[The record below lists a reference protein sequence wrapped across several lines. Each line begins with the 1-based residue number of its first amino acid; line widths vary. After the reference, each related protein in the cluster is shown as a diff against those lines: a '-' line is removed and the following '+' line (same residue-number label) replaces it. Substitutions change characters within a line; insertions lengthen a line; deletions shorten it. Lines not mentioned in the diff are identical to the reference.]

1 MPNER
6 IKNKYYNEGA
16 FNHPDRIGYMMNM
29 IRKLRPLTIDE
40 WKTWYFSNVHNEDF
54 LHQLAVEMN
63 DTIPSSYGATV
74 EECEEYIYDVM
85 FRRTFQG
92 YNKENQALILL
103 RDVIDPSVEEAPK
116 DWDTEY
122 FIDFYL
128 RDAGGNLIGIQ
139 LKPDTFYRGH
149 YQYVVD
155 IQGKMQ
161 RFRNDFNANAFV
173 LKYIS
178 NSRDDE
184 IEFENP
190 EVISEIKNL
199 LK

>member
-1 MPNER
+1 MHNEK
-6 IKNKYYNEGA
+6 IMNKYYNKGK
-16 FNHPDRIGYMMNM
+16 FNNPKRIGYMMNM

-40 WKTWYFSNVHNEDF
+40 WKTWYFSNVHDEDF

-63 DTIPSSYGATV
+63 NTIPASCGVTV
-74 EECEEYIYDVM
+74 EACEEYICDVM

-116 DWDTEY
+116 EWDTEY

-128 RDAGGNLIGIQ
+128 RDSGRNLIGIQ
-139 LKPDTFYRGH
+139 LKPNTFYHGN

-161 RFRNDFNANAFV
+161 RFCNDFNANAFV

-178 NSRDDE
+178 NSKSGK

-190 EVISEIKNL
+190 EVISEIKSL
-199 LK
+199 L

>member
-6 IKNKYYNEGA
+6 IMNKYYNEGA
-16 FNHPDRIGYMMNM
+16 FNHPNRIGYMMSM

-40 WKTWYFSNVHNEDF
+40 WKTWYFSNVHDEDF

-63 DTIPSSYGATV
+63 STIPVSYGATV
-74 EECEEYIYDVM
+74 EDCEEYIYDVM

-92 YNKENQALILL
+92 YDKENQALILL
-103 RDVIDPSVEEAPK
+103 RDVIDPAVEEAPK
-116 DWDTEY
+116 EWDTEY

-128 RDAGGNLIGIQ
+128 RDASGELIGIQ
-139 LKPDTFYRGH
+139 LKPDTFYYGN

-155 IQGKMQ
+155 IKGKM
-161 RFRNDFNANAFV
+161 RRLCNDFNANAFV

-178 NSRDDE
+178 NSNSGK

-190 EVISEIKNL
+190 EVISEIKSL
-199 LK
+199 L

>member
-6 IKNKYYNEGA
+6 IMNKYYNEGA
-16 FNHPDRIGYMMNM
+16 FNDPHRIGYMMNM
-29 IRKLRPLTIDE
+29 IRRLRPLTIDE
-40 WKTWYFSNVHNEDF
+40 WKTWYFSNVHDEVF
-54 LHQLAVEMN
+54 LHQLALEMN
-63 DTIPSSYGATV
+63 STIPSSYGATV
-74 EECEEYIYDVM
+74 EECEDYIYDVM

-92 YNKENQALILL
+92 YDKENQALALL

-116 DWDTEY
+116 EWDTEY

-128 RDAGGNLIGIQ
+128 RDTYGNLIGIQ
-139 LKPDTFYRGH
+139 LKPDTFYYGK

-155 IQGKMQ
+155 IQGKMR
-161 RFRNDFNANAFV
+161 RFCNDFNANAFV

-178 NSRDDE
+178 NSSNGE
-184 IEFENP
+184 ITFENP

-199 LK
+199 L